1 MVGISVKDFSISFGE
16 TSILKDI
23 SFDVK
28 QGEIVT
34 ILGPSGCGKSTILRS
49 IASLQEEYQGDI
61 YINEH
66 CLIKNGKEHCHKDIG
81 YIFQDYALF
90 PHLNVKENIE
100 FALYRLSSLEKQKRV
115 DKLLKQFDL
124 TEHRHKQIHELS
136 GGQQQRVS
144 IARVL
149 AYEPKVLL
157 LDEPFANLDTILRHK
172 TKVWL
177 KKVIKDLGLSAIL
190 VTHDQK
196 EALSMSDRIAIINNK
211 KIEQFGTP
219 DELFNNPSSLYI
231 ANFLNRI
238 NTLPEELIKSLGLGV
253 EKEYVGIISVDK
265 IEVTNDNSKIKAT
278 ILDISFCGDYYEL
291 QVSLDEYE
299 DKQLLVKTPCLKCL
313 DSKDSCYLD
322 IDKNYIKVVKE
333 FI

>member
-1 MVGISVKDFSISFGE
+1 MIGISVDNLTVSFGE
-16 TSILKDI
+16 TKILENI
-23 SFDVK
+23 SFNVEA
-28 QGEIVT
+28 GEIVT

-49 IASLQEEYQGDI
+49 IASLHNDYKGKI
-61 YINEH
+61 FLNET
-66 CLIKNGKEHCHKDIG
+66 CLVNDSSQKCNTDIG

-100 FALYRLSSLEKQKRV
+100 FALYRLKQDEKQRRV
-115 DKLLKQFDL
+115 DALLKQFDL

-157 LDEPFANLDTILRHK
+157 LDEPFSNLDTILRNK

-177 KKVIKDLGLSAIL
+177 KKMIKDLGLSAIL

-196 EALSMSDRIAIINNK
+196 EALSMSDKIAIINNK
-211 KIEQFGTP
+211 KLEQFGTAQ
-219 DELFNNPSSLYI
+219 ELFENPKSYYV

-238 NTLPEELIKSLGLGV
+238 NKLPKELALDLGLSVG
-253 EKEYVGIISVDK
+253 EKDLAVISIDK
-265 IEVTNDNSKIKAT
+265 IIVTSSTSNIQGD
-278 ILDISFCGDYYEL
+278 ILDISYCGDYYEL
-291 QVSLDEYE
+291 HVSLPKYNNVE
-299 DKQLLVKTPCLKCL
+299 LTVKTDCIDCLSDYEK
-313 DSKDSCYLD
+313 CYLD
-322 IDKNYIKVVKE
+322 ISLSNIKVVREK
-333 FI
+333 I